1 MLQQATDERPLP
13 AFLIVQGSALFWF
26 EVRFTYLH
34 ARVACLK
41 CLLLDIVVTHWI
53 R

>member
-26 EVRFTYLH
+26 EVRFHTR
-34 ARVACLK
+34 ARTSCN
-41 CLLLDIVVTHWI
+41 LLLDIVVTRWI